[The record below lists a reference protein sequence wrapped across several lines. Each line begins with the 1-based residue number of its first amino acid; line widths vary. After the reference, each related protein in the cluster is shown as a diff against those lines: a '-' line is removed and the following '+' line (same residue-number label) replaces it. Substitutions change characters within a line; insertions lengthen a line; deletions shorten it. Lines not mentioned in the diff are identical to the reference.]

1 MDAVVL
7 PLTVTRLDARRAIV
21 ALHGRVDAA
30 TVPGRRETLT
40 KLSDEG
46 LDRFVVDLTDTSFLD
61 SAGIAMLV
69 SLLKRART
77 TGGDVRLVEPADEG
91 VKRIMRLT
99 RLDLVFA
106 WATSQ
111 DAALASLGEN

>member
-1 MDAVVL
+1 VV
-7 PLTVTRLDARRAIV
+7 RLDSRRAV
-21 ALHGRVDAA
+21 LALHGRIDAA
-30 TVPGRRETLT
+30 TVPLRREAMAA
-40 KLSDEG
+40 LSDEG
-46 LDRFVVDLTDTSFLD
+46 VDRFVVDLTDASFLD

-69 SLLKRART
+69 SLLKRARA

-106 WATSQ
+106 WAPTRET
-111 DAALASLGEN
+111 ALAGLGAS